1 MMGLPEE
8 VSQKEGEENVGHGH
22 GDKTSNQSIELEGI
36 DNKAYWNLDTHVLN
50 LIEFK

>member
-8 VSQKEGEENVGHGH
+8 VSQKESEENVGH

-36 DNKAYWNLDTHVLN
+36 DNKAYWNLDTHVLH